1 MTNPIQRV
9 KTPHQLAMQGKGK
22 HRFTQ
27 CALCHGTES
36 GTTPQ
41 SFPVGVGRHSVA
53 GYRICDNHA
62 TLVEQIA
69 AKAGIVWPGIGLARE
84 YGLSVLAF
92 RGTVGDDA

>member
-1 MTNPIQRV
+1 MTAPA
-9 KTPHQLAMQGKGK
+9 KTPHQRAMKGLGRL
-22 HRFTQ
+22 HVNQ
-27 CALCHGTES
+27 CQLCHGTES

-53 GYRICDNHA
+53 GYKICDNHA

-92 RGTVGDDA
+92 RGTVRDDA